1 MAGVLSV
8 DIDVLTKAVQALNTA
23 EQVLNDA
30 MAAMSDDSHKD
41 IGNKELNAAAD
52 SFQTRWKYGI
62 ERIGESAVVT
72 AQGIS
77 KCLEAYKAT
86 DTAFSK
92 ALADAN
98 STIEGQEKV

>member
-8 DIDVLTKAVQALNTA
+8 DIDVLTKAVQALNSA

-30 MAAMSDDSHKD
+30 MTAMSDDSNKD
-41 IGNKELNAAAD
+41 IGTAELNNAAD

-77 KCLEAYKAT
+77 KCLEAYQTT

-98 STIEGQEKV
+98 SSLEGPTKA